1 MVNGFSNS
9 NDRIV
14 TIFGGSGFIGRHLV
28 RVLARDGWR
37 VRVATRR
44 PDLAFHLQPLGK
56 VGQIHAVQ
64 ANIRY
69 PASIAAALHGA
80 EAAVNLVGILAES
93 GKQSFDRVQAQGAAA
108 VAEAVKS
115 AGIQK
120 FVHVSAIGA
129 DANSASAYARSKA
142 QGEAA
147 VLAAT
152 PLANILRPSVVFGP
166 EDDFFNRFAS
176 MARLMPALPLIGG
189 GTTKLQP
196 VYVVDVATAASR
208 LLSGKGTPGAVYELG
223 GPSVRSLREIM
234 EFVLCVTQ
242 RRRGLRSISF
252 GLAST
257 IGGISEIA
265 NKILLGSMPAEL
277 VLTRDQV
284 ELLKHHNV
292 VSAQAVA
299 EGRTLS
305 GLGISPESIE
315 AIVPSYLYRFRK
327 GGQFAD
333 HRNAS

>member
-1 MVNGFSNS
+1 MINGFSS
-9 NDRIV
+9 PSDRIV

-44 PDLAFHLQPLGK
+44 PDSLSTCNPWAKSDKFTPFKRTFGFPSLLSLRFMARRLRSTWLGFC
-56 VGQIHAVQ
+56 
-64 ANIRY
+64 
-69 PASIAAALHGA
+69 
-80 EAAVNLVGILAES
+80 ES

-108 VAEAVKS
+108 VAEAVKN
-115 AGIQK
+115 AGHSK
-120 FVHVSAIGA
+120 VVHVSAIGA

-152 PLANILRPSVVFGP
+152 PMANILRPSVVFGP

-189 GTTKLQP
+189 GATKLQP

-208 LLSGKGTPGAVYELG
+208 LLSDKGTPGAVYELG

-234 EFVLCVTQ
+234 EFVLLVIQ
-242 RRRGLRSISF
+242 RRRGLLPMSF

-257 IGGISEIA
+257 VGGISEIA
-265 NKILLGSMPAEL
+265 NKILLGSMPSEF

-284 ELLKHHNV
+284 ELLKHHNG

-299 EGRTLS
+299 EDRSLS
-305 GLGISPESIE
+305 GLGVMPELIE
-315 AIVPSYLYRFRK
+315 AIVPAYLYRFRK

-333 HRNAS
+333 QRNAS